1 MSKLRGKING
11 NFEKIMFRSKYQ
23 SVNKMNEKVDRT
35 ETEISFFDILESAIN
50 NSSKILIITFFSLVI
65 SAAVYLLED
74 EQFEF
79 SLKLSPPNEL
89 IFQDVEIFKSLDKGY
104 DLSAQYIYDVFIF
117 HLNDKE
123 RIIKNLKKYIST
135 EHDYIKKKNIEN
147 YNNEIEKIAFDI
159 KILQP
164 VLNKD
169 IARIRNTSLMENYT
183 LSYKGDR
190 LIQIALVNAIKD
202 TLSQV
207 SIVTEQEIEN
217 FKNNYLF
224 KKKIKLENEKGKLL
238 LELELIE
245 KDFENKIEAALNVS
259 KRKVDEDLKLIN
271 KSLKLAEKMN
281 LKNNAFMPLN
291 ITDKNISEI
300 QPNILSNGTDEQ
312 FEKIYYLKG
321 SDFLREEKQLLE
333 SELPEVPSSIYDKLS
348 QRYLINKFL
357 INNKISK
364 IDYGIE
370 NLEKLDELIS
380 NSPISE
386 NIDLFSYYITEANNI
401 KNLGINYK
409 RLIIANFIAGLIFSI
424 ILVLFYDSYNRNKSK
439 T

>member
-1 MSKLRGKING
+1 
-11 NFEKIMFRSKYQ
+11 
-23 SVNKMNEKVDRT
+23 
-35 ETEISFFDILESAIN
+35 
-50 NSSKILIITFFSLVI
+50 
-65 SAAVYLLED
+65 
-74 EQFEF
+74 
-79 SLKLSPPNEL
+79 
-89 IFQDVEIFKSLDKGY
+89 
-104 DLSAQYIYDVFIF
+104 
-117 HLNDKE
+117 
-123 RIIKNLKKYIST
+123 
-135 EHDYIKKKNIEN
+135 
-147 YNNEIEKIAFDI
+147 
-159 KILQP
+159 
-164 VLNKD
+164 
-169 IARIRNTSLMENYT
+169 
-183 LSYKGDR
+183 
-190 LIQIALVNAIKD
+190 
-202 TLSQV
+202 
-207 SIVTEQEIEN
+207 
-217 FKNNYLF
+217 
-224 KKKIKLENEKGKLL
+224 
-238 LELELIE
+238 
-245 KDFENKIEAALNVS
+245 
-259 KRKVDEDLKLIN
+259 
-271 KSLKLAEKMN
+271 
-281 LKNNAFMPLN
+281 MPLN